1 MTAERPATVV
11 PRVDARPAT
20 ASAGS
25 GLPGPRAFTVAFGLV
40 LYLVTTG
47 RWGSHIGQP
56 GGPVFVSD
64 VVLAVALVQTAVAVR
79 RRGARLRDLGRA
91 ASTAHLSLL
100 LAAAFLAWVA
110 LRALLGTD
118 DLVAAPLS
126 ALRDLAP
133 YAYMVVA
140 LVAFLL
146 PVDGGPPLR
155 RLVYGALTVH
165 VVWAL
170 GAPFLPGWPGEW
182 PLLGDAA
189 VFTTRPDFDSAVFG
203 VAVALALHD
212 LLTPGLVLRSRRS
225 ALLMAM
231 VLANGYAISD
241 SSTRAGLLS
250 ALVSV
255 GAVVLARVLPR
266 PGSSSSPTGWSARGV
281 ALGLAAMV
289 LLGGAVGLSPAGQR
303 IVESVRGDQGSA
315 LGTLEAREYTWSG
328 VTRYVLSDAR
338 RTAAGVGF
346 GPDFVTDSGTS
357 FALEGTEYQ
366 DVRSPH
372 NYLVGTLARL
382 GVAGALLAGAM
393 MVAAAGLG
401 LRALR
406 SRPDTVSVL
415 AALLVLAL
423 PVPALLGVILES
435 PFGAIPY
442 FWAIGHLARRRW
454 DDGRRAGSAGAVLAV
469 PGVGALEPVAQR
481 DLGLPA
487 ERLDP

>member
-1 MTAERPATVV
+1 MTAERPTTVA
-11 PRVDARPAT
+11 PRGEARPPT
-20 ASAGS
+20 PPRPS
-25 GLPGPRAFTVAFGLV
+25 GLPGPRTFTVAFGLV
-40 LYLVTTG
+40 LFLVTTG

-56 GGPVFVSD
+56 GGPLFVSD
-64 VVLAVALVQTAVAVR
+64 VVLAVALAQTAVAVR
-79 RRGARLRDLGRA
+79 RRGTRLGDLGRSA
-91 ASTAHLSLL
+91 RTAHLALL
-100 LAAAFLAWVA
+100 LTASLLAWVA
-110 LRALLGTD
+110 LRALLGPDEIVGT
-118 DLVAAPLS
+118 PLA

-146 PVDGGPPLR
+146 PVSGGPPLR
-155 RLVYGALTVH
+155 QVVYGALAVH

-170 GAPFLPGWPGEW
+170 GAPLLPGWPGAW
-182 PLLGDAA
+182 PQLGDAA

-212 LLTPGLVLRSRRS
+212 LLAPGRAMRSARSAGLVL
-225 ALLMAM
+225 M
-231 VLANGYAISD
+231 VLANGYAITD
-241 SSTRAGLLS
+241 SATRAGLLS

-255 GAVVLARVLPR
+255 GAVVLARVLGR
-266 PGSSSSPTGWSARGV
+266 SWTSSSPPGWSARGV
-281 ALGLAAMV
+281 ALGTAAAFV
-289 LLGGAVGLSPAGQR
+289 LVATVGLSPAGQR
-303 IVESVRGDQGSA
+303 IVESVRGDEGSA
-315 LGTLEAREYTWSG
+315 SGTLAAREYTWSG

-357 FALEGTEYQ
+357 FALEGTEYE

-382 GVAGALLAGAM
+382 GVFGALLAGSV

-401 LRALR
+401 LRVLR

-442 FWAIGHLARRRW
+442 FWAVGHLARHLQDRRHEE
-454 DDGRRAGSAGAVLAV
+454 SAGDVLPV
-469 PGVGALEPVAQR
+469 PVVGALEPVAQP